1 MSNNMNVLVVG
12 AGMMAGEYCKVI
24 KALSYNPIVIGRG
37 EDNAAKLEKEL
48 QIPVLRGGIEK
59 NLSQVYATASHA
71 IVAVDANQH
80 TYITEI
86 LLNAGIKN
94 ILVEKPAGVDCYEMK
109 CIATL
114 AKSKKSNVYVAY
126 NRRFYASTQKALEI
140 IQADGGVTS
149 FSFEFTEWGHV
160 IEKTTHPQDV
170 KEKWFLANSTHVV
183 DLAFF
188 LGGFPKEMN
197 SYVQGSLDWHK
208 CGSIYVGAGIS
219 EKGALFSYQANWAAP
234 GRWSVEVLTQKHR
247 LYLKPLEKLQI
258 QDIGSVTVEP
268 VEIDDKLDLLYKPGL
283 YCETESFLKGYN
295 DGKKITIAE
304 QLEHMQFYEKMEG
317 KTYKRT

>member
-114 AKSKKSNVYVAY
+114 AKSKKSNV
-126 NRRFYASTQKALEI
+126 
-140 IQADGGVTS
+140 
-149 FSFEFTEWGHV
+149 
-160 IEKTTHPQDV
+160 
-170 KEKWFLANSTHVV
+170 
-183 DLAFF
+183 
-188 LGGFPKEMN
+188 
-197 SYVQGSLDWHK
+197 
-208 CGSIYVGAGIS
+208 
-219 EKGALFSYQANWAAP
+219 
-234 GRWSVEVLTQKHR
+234 
-247 LYLKPLEKLQI
+247 
-258 QDIGSVTVEP
+258 
-268 VEIDDKLDLLYKPGL
+268 
-283 YCETESFLKGYN
+283 
-295 DGKKITIAE
+295 
-304 QLEHMQFYEKMEG
+304 
-317 KTYKRT
+317 